1 MAGLEREKVGF
12 LALVTL
18 PGENFKKQFQLIRG
32 RSQRILL
39 TSQLATI
46 GYMA

>member
-18 PGENFKKQFQLIRG
+18 PGEKFKK
-32 RSQRILL
+32 
-39 TSQLATI
+39 TI
-46 GYMA
+46 SIN